1 MRVGSSPT
9 QTTKNKFGRL
19 KNYLYFCVMVTFKD
33 IEFRPHS
40 TGEGL
45 HGMIFFPGGYG
56 LSVVRFKYPYSN
68 RYLSYTD
75 DKTWE
80 VAIIKGTKDQWEI
93 CYETQIT
100 NDVLTYQTEEDINK
114 IIKHIKRLYNG
125 ENN

>member
-1 MRVGSSPT
+1 MI
-9 QTTKNKFGRL
+9 
-19 KNYLYFCVMVTFKD
+19 TFKD

-56 LSVVRFKYPYSN
+56 LSVVRFKHPYST
-68 RYLSYTD
+68 RYSSYTD

-93 CYETQIT
+93 CYDTELT
-100 NDVLTYQTEEDINK
+100 NDVLGHQTKEDINK
-114 IIKHIKRLYNG
+114 IINLKGEEKKDEEQGVKDKSEENKEIKEEEITKLVCI
-125 ENN
+125 